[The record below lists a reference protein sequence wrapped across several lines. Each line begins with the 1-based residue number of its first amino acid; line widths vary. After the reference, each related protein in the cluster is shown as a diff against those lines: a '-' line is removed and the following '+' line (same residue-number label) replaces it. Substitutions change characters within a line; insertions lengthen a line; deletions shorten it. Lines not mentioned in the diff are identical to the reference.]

1 MLDLKFVRE
10 NPELVKAGIAK
21 RNDHTDIDKILEL
34 DSKRR
39 EIIRT
44 VEQLK
49 SDKNKASGEIAQKK
63 KAGEDASAA
72 ITRMREVGEKI
83 GALDNELRTVEEE
96 MNSILV
102 WVPNIPHE
110 SVPVGADESANV
122 VVREWGEIP
131 KPDFTVLPHWEIGE
145 KLGILDMA
153 AAAKISGSGF
163 YLLKGLGARLQR
175 ALVSYML
182 DTHSADG
189 FTEMAT
195 PFIVNADT
203 MFGTGQLP
211 KLEADMYKT
220 TEDNM
225 YLIPTAEVPITNYFK
240 QQIIDYKQ
248 LPIYMVGHS
257 PCFRREAG
265 AAGKDTRGMIRVHQ
279 FEKVE
284 MVKIV
289 HPDSSYDELESL
301 LLQAEKILQGLKI
314 PYRVCNLASGDLS
327 FAAAKCYDIELWAA
341 GVKRYLEISSV
352 SNFED
357 FQARRMNCRFRD
369 EDKKMRHPHTLNGSG
384 VALARLIPAVLENY
398 QNADGTITVP
408 EVLRPYMGDIENI
421 G

>member
-1 MLDLKFVRE
+1 MLDLKFIRE

-49 SDKNKASGEIAQKK
+49 SDKNKASGDIAQKK

-408 EVLRPYMGDIENI
+408 EVLRPYMGGIENI

>member
-189 FTEMAT
+189 FTEMAA

-408 EVLRPYMGDIENI
+408 EVLRPYMGGIENI

>member
-408 EVLRPYMGDIENI
+408 EVLRPYMGGIENI

>member
-189 FTEMAT
+189 FTEMAA

-225 YLIPTAEVPITNYFK
+225 YLIPTAEVPITNCFK